1 MGEYVDVLK
10 GVLRVTLAPDSRGG
24 TPQSEMTPRAVKRLR
39 KELKA
44 GLEALAIQGRG
55 QLAEDICPHCQ
66 GPPTMWVIGG
76 KCKPAVRCEC
86 KEGHSWVR

>member
-10 GVLRVTLAPDSRGG
+10 GVLRVTF
-24 TPQSEMTPRAVKRLR
+24 
-39 KELKA
+39 
-44 GLEALAIQGRG
+44 LEALAIQGRG